1 MSTPRWGSIRI
12 GWSRHQGYVWI
23 QNPIDNKIYI
33 VQARGLPRW
42 LLNRI
47 ESRPNIGSDR
57 TGGRT
62 LRPVLKN
69 G

>member
-47 ESRPNIGSDR
+47 ESRPR
-57 TGGRT
+57 
-62 LRPVLKN
+62 L
-69 G
+69 